1 MSLIDVVVSDIVQ
14 ETPTIKSFY
23 LSMPDGT
30 PIGHYS
36 PGAHIDVVGPTS
48 VTRQYSLC
56 GRPDGDDA
64 FFFAVKREEGGRG
77 GSAALHDLKVG
88 DKLKISAP
96 RNLMQIAENG
106 EHHVLVA
113 GGIGITP
120 MLSLARYMDVRDISF
135 ELHYYA
141 RSEEEAAFLPLLT
154 EKIADK
160 LHAHLG
166 VDRQTQEQNL
176 KQMVD
181 ATPDNTHLYV
191 CGPAG
196 FMDNVREIAVTK
208 LPEDAIHF
216 ENFKPTEPDEE
227 QVNTEFEV
235 ELDGDTYHIPA
246 DRSIVDVLNEAGCGI
261 DTSCEEGICG
271 TCIMEVLEGTPE
283 HRDSVLTKSE
293 REAGETMAVCVSRTK
308 DPKLVLEYF

>member
-23 LSMPDGT
+23 LTKPDGA
-30 PIGHYS
+30 PVGHYS
-36 PGAHIDVVGPTS
+36 PGAHIDVVGPTAM
-48 VTRQYSLC
+48 TRQYSLC

-77 GSAALHDLKVG
+77 GSEALHDLKIG
-88 DKLKISAP
+88 DRLKISAP
-96 RNLMQIAENG
+96 RNLMQIAEGG

-154 EKIADK
+154 EKISDK

-166 VDRQTQEQNL
+166 VNREIQHENL
-176 KQMVD
+176 RKMIE
-181 ATPDNTHLYV
+181 ATPENTHLYV
-191 CGPAG
+191 CGPAP
-196 FMDNVREIAVTK
+196 FMDNVREVAATK
-208 LPEDAIHF
+208 LPEEAIHF
-216 ENFKPTEPDEE
+216 ENFKPAEQDEGLD
-227 QVNTEFEV
+227 NTEFDV
-235 ELDGDTYHIPA
+235 ELDGETYHIPA

-293 REAGETMAVCVSRTK
+293 REAGETMAVCVSRTSNS
-308 DPKLVLEYF
+308 KLVLDYF

>member
-1 MSLIDVVVSDIVQ
+1 MSLIDAVVSEIVQ

-23 LSMPDGT
+23 LTLPDGS

-48 VTRQYSLC
+48 ITRQYSLC
-56 GRPDGDDA
+56 GRPDGEDA
-64 FFFAVKREEGGRG
+64 FVFAVKREEGGRG
-77 GSAALHDLKVG
+77 GSQALHDLKVG
-88 DKLKISAP
+88 DRLQVSAP
-96 RNLMQIAENG
+96 RNLLQIAVDAT
-106 EHHVLVA
+106 HHVLVA

-154 EKIADK
+154 EKCPDK

-166 VDRQTQEQNL
+166 ISRERQRQQLAETIEAAPPESH
-176 KQMVD
+176 V
-181 ATPDNTHLYV
+181 YI
-191 CGPAG
+191 CGPEG
-196 FMDNVREIAVTK
+196 FMETVRTLAAQK
-208 LPEDAIHF
+208 FPEEAIHF
-216 ENFKPTEPDEE
+216 ENFKPSEPEE
-227 QVNTEFEV
+227 GYENTEFDVEV
-235 ELDGDTYHIPA
+235 DGETYRIPA
-246 DRSIVDVLNEAGCGI
+246 DRSIVDVLNEAGCDI

-283 HRDSVLTKSE
+283 HRDSVLTKAE
-293 REAGETMAVCVSRTK
+293 RAAGETMAVCVSRTK
-308 DPKLVLEYF
+308 DQKLVLDYF

>member
-23 LSMPDGT
+23 LRMPDGT

-48 VTRQYSLC
+48 LTRQYSLC

-64 FFFAVKREEGGRG
+64 YLFAVKREEGGRG
-77 GSAALHDLKVG
+77 GSEALHDLQVG
-88 DKLKISAP
+88 DTLKISAP
-96 RNLMQIAENG
+96 RNLLEIAEGG
-106 EHHVLVA
+106 EHHILVA

-120 MLSLARYMDVRDISF
+120 MLSLARYMDVRGISF

-154 EKIADK
+154 EKVEDK

-166 VDRQTQEQNL
+166 VSREQQTERL
-176 KQMVD
+176 RSLVD
-181 ATPDNTHLYV
+181 DAPDNTHLYV
-191 CGPAG
+191 CGPG
-196 FMDNVREIAVTK
+196 PFMDQVQEAALTK
-208 LPEDAIHF
+208 LPESAIHF
-216 ENFKPTEPDEE
+216 ENFQPTEPEE
-227 QVNTEFEV
+227 GLENTEFDV
-235 ELDGDTYHIPA
+235 ELEGETYHIPKE
-246 DRSIVDVLNEAGCGI
+246 RSIVSVLNEAGCEI

-283 HRDSVLTKSE
+283 HRDNVLTKSE
-293 REAGETMAVCVSRTK
+293 REEGETMAVCVSRTR

>member
-23 LSMPDGT
+23 LTKPDGT

-36 PGAHIDVVGPTS
+36 PGAHIDVVGPTALI
-48 VTRQYSLC
+48 RQYSLC

-77 GSAALHDLKVG
+77 GSEALHDLKVG
-88 DKLKISAP
+88 DELKISAP
-96 RNLMQIAENG
+96 RNLMEIAEDA

-141 RSEEEAAFLPLLT
+141 RSVEEAAFLPLLT
-154 EKIADK
+154 EKISDK

-166 VDRQTQEQNL
+166 VDRATQHENL
-176 KQMVD
+176 RKMVE
-181 ATPDNTHLYV
+181 ATPEHTHLYV
-191 CGPAG
+191 CGPAP
-196 FMDNVREIAVTK
+196 FMDNVREIAAVK

-216 ENFKPTEPDEE
+216 ENFKPTDPDEGME
-227 QVNTEFEV
+227 NTEFDV
-235 ELDGDTYHIPA
+235 ELDGETYQIPA

-293 REAGETMAVCVSRTK
+293 REAGESMAVCVSRTK
-308 DPKLVLEYF
+308 DPKLVLDYF

>member
-23 LSMPDGT
+23 LTLPDGS
-30 PIGHYS
+30 PVGHYS

-48 VTRQYSLC
+48 LTRQYSLC
-56 GRPDGDDA
+56 GRPDGEDA
-64 FFFAVKREEGGRG
+64 FLFAVKREECGRG
-77 GSAALHDLKVG
+77 ASEALHE
-88 DKLKISAP
+88 LKIGDRLQVSQP
-96 RNLMQIAENG
+96 RNLLKIAENAD
-106 EHHVLVA
+106 HHVLVA

-154 EKIADK
+154 EKCPDK

-166 VDRQTQEQNL
+166 VDRDEQKRRL
-176 KQMVD
+176 AETID
-181 ATPDNTHLYV
+181 STPENTHLYV
-191 CGPAG
+191 CGPEG
-196 FMDNVREIAVTK
+196 FMDNVRAIAARK
-208 LPEDAIHF
+208 LPEKAIHF
-216 ENFKPTEPDEE
+216 ENFRPTEPEE
-227 QVNTEFEV
+227 AYENTEFDV
-235 ELDGDTYHIPA
+235 ELDGETYHIPA
-246 DRSIVDVLNEAGCGI
+246 DRSIVEVLNEAGCGI

-283 HRDSVLTKSE
+283 HRDNVLTKSE
-293 REAGETMAVCVSRTK
+293 RDAGETMAVCVSRTK

>member
-23 LSMPDGT
+23 LTLPDGK
-30 PIGHYS
+30 PVGHYS
-36 PGAHIDVVGPTS
+36 PGAHIDVVGPNS
-48 VTRQYSLC
+48 LTRQYSLC
-56 GRPDGDDA
+56 GRPDGEDA
-64 FFFAVKREEGGRG
+64 YLFAVKREEGGRG
-77 GSAALHDLKVG
+77 GSEALHE
-88 DKLKISAP
+88 LKIGDQLQVSAP
-96 RNLMQIAENG
+96 RNLLQIAEDA
-106 EHHVLVA
+106 EHHILVA

-154 EKIADK
+154 EKCPDK

-166 VDRQTQEQNL
+166 VGREEQ
-176 KQMVD
+176 KQRLTETVE
-181 ATPDNTHLYV
+181 ATPENTHLYV
-191 CGPAG
+191 CGPEG
-196 FMDNVREIAVTK
+196 FMDNVRTIAGKK
-208 LPEDAIHF
+208 LSEESIHF
-216 ENFKPTEPDEE
+216 ENFKPTEPEE
-227 QVNTEFEV
+227 AYENTEFDV
-235 ELDGDTYHIPA
+235 ELDGETYHVPA
-246 DRSIVDVLNEAGCGI
+246 DRSIVEVLNDAGCGI

-283 HRDSVLTKSE
+283 HRDNVLTKSD

>member
-56 GRPDGDDA
+56 GRPDGDNA
-64 FFFAVKREEGGRG
+64 YLFAVKREEGGRG
-77 GSAALHDLKVG
+77 GSEALHELKVG
-88 DKLKISAP
+88 DRLKISAP
-96 RNLMQIAENG
+96 RNLMQIAAEG
-106 EHHVLVA
+106 AHHVLVA

-120 MLSLARYMDVRDISF
+120 MLSLARYMDVRGISF

-141 RSEEEAAFLPLLT
+141 RSEEEAAFLPILT
-154 EKIADK
+154 EKISDK

-166 VDRQTQEQNL
+166 VDREAQQQNL
-176 KQMVD
+176 KKMVA
-181 ATPDNTHLYV
+181 ATPANTHLYV

-196 FMDNVREIAVTK
+196 FMDNVREIAAKK
-208 LPEDAIHF
+208 LPEESIHF
-216 ENFKPTEPDEE
+216 ENFKPAGSDED
-227 QVNTEFEV
+227 QVNTEFDV
-235 ELDGDTYHIPA
+235 ELDGETYHVPA
-246 DRSIVDVLNEAGCGI
+246 DRSIVEVLNEAGCEI

-271 TCIMEVLEGTPE
+271 TCIMEVLAGTPE
-283 HRDSVLTKSE
+283 HRDSVLTKAE
-293 REAGETMAVCVSRTK
+293 RAANETMAVCVSRTK